1 MTEDFG
7 DNEVGNAHIAQAVE
21 NCESDNSVTTDQEW
35 WWSGGK
41 IGICV

>member
-7 DNEVGNAHIAQAVE
+7 DNEVGNAQAVE